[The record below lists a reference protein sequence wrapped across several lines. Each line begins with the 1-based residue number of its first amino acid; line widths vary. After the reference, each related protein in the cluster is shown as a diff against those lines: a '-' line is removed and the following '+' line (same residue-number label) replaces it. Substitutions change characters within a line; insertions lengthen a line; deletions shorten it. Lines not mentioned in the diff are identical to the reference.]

1 MMNLDGDNLLGPR
14 YVKALC
20 SLLPSV
26 NADDSVGARRGAQG
40 TTGRVGMWAT
50 HFIRMGGYDE
60 SYLPTGYQD
69 VCLHQRVRY
78 LGGSCRTI
86 QGEDLGLSI
95 PNDLGNERVSLGPAK
110 MANIDPHKKNMSWS
124 KMNTLNVNDGHEKL
138 EHGRWRRNMDDKNDC
153 ATHRFG
159 PLSEKSVSYVLGII
173 GAKYILVDHHG
184 LPPSVAADEA
194 RGSTD
199 RAPADEGEKGDIRP
213 KKMPRRPPQGVPTQ
227 TTVDLRSVPREM
239 RPPQGVPTQTTVV
252 DLTVPEQ
259 PRGSARTP
267 QVKIMSMGALK
278 PGLLRGGGQLQGFEN
293 AQGKLN
299 NVAHGKGRGKGRGP
313 LIAPG
318 LVEDVV
324 RLAGLEFARPR
335 DQVVVVDAR
344 PFHDPDVDSHDHYHI
359 GLQPK
364 KVEAVVRH
372 DKFPDILWATL
383 VGIKSAMQAVTE
395 DGAILVVVYCRKGV
409 HRSVSF
415 AYILRKLL
423 LLQSTQLGMEVLET
437 YHASARVLW
446 ARGYCNE
453 CRDCRMH
460 SARRDAA
467 IEKARTVWQQVNPF
481 TD

>member
-1 MMNLDGDNLLGPR
+1 M
-14 YVKALC
+14 
-20 SLLPSV
+20 
-26 NADDSVGARRGAQG
+26 
-40 TTGRVGMWAT
+40 
-50 HFIRMGGYDE
+50 
-60 SYLPTGYQD
+60 
-69 VCLHQRVRY
+69 
-78 LGGSCRTI
+78 
-86 QGEDLGLSI
+86 
-95 PNDLGNERVSLGPAK
+95 
-110 MANIDPHKKNMSWS
+110 
-124 KMNTLNVNDGHEKL
+124 
-138 EHGRWRRNMDDKNDC
+138 
-153 ATHRFG
+153 
-159 PLSEKSVSYVLGII
+159 SYVLGII

-199 RAPADEGEKGDIRP
+199 RAPADEGEEGDSRP
-213 KKMPRRPPQGVPTQ
+213 QKMAKRPAQGVPEQ
-227 TTVDLRSVPREM
+227 TTGSARADDRECPSRRQQVPRET
-239 RPPQGVPTQTTVV
+239 RPAQGVPEQTT
-252 DLTVPEQ
+252 
-259 PRGSARTP
+259 GSARTP
-267 QVKIMSMGALK
+267 QVKTMSMGALR
-278 PGLLRGGGQLQGFEN
+278 PDLLRGGGQLPDFEN
-293 AQGKLN
+293 AQGKLH
-299 NVAHGKGRGKGRGP
+299 NVARGKGRGKGRGP
-313 LIAPG
+313 LITPE

-324 RLAGLEFARPR
+324 RTARPFHDPDVELAGPR
-335 DQVVVVDAR
+335 DRVVVVDAR

-372 DKFPDILWATL
+372 DAFPEIRWATL
-383 VGIKSAMQAVTE
+383 GDIKSAMEAVAE

-423 LLQSTQLGMEVLET
+423 LLQSTQLGMEVVQT

-446 ARGYCNE
+446 AREYCNE